1 MCIILVDEVRPPR
14 GHELRYIAGYTSSD
28 DSRLPEG
35 HELRCAGCVPCEM
48 AEWP

>member
-1 MCIILVDEVRPPR
+1 MCIILVDEVHPPR
-14 GHELRYIAGYTSSD
+14 GHELRYIAGYISSD

-48 AEWP
+48 AE